1 MRYDPIIPVEQSH
14 EPPGSPNNGRYN
26 GNGEDDLLIE
36 ERLSGRYAEH
46 QKQHGNMPELSP
58 SPVQH
63 KHRVVY
69 NSNEIPS
76 DPMAP
81 NIVFD
86 DSALRKYAS

>member
-1 MRYDPIIPVEQSH
+1 MRYDPINPVDQSN
-14 EPPGSPNNGRYN
+14 EFVRSPNDGKYSSNL
-26 GNGEDDLLIE
+26 EDDLLLE
-36 ERLSGRYAEH
+36 ERLSGHYAEH
-46 QKQHGNMPELSP
+46 QKEHGNMLELNP
-58 SPVQH
+58 SPGQH

>member
-1 MRYDPIIPVEQSH
+1 M
-14 EPPGSPNNGRYN
+14 
-26 GNGEDDLLIE
+26 L
-36 ERLSGRYAEH
+36 
-46 QKQHGNMPELSP
+46 ELNP
-58 SPVQH
+58 SPGQH